1 MLTLLLANAGYFVW
15 SQGLL
20 AAYGFSPASQS
31 EPERLTQ
38 QIRPEMMQL
47 VNIEPPRPLK
57 SATSPATVPA
67 APLPE
72 LAASAPAL
80 PAPLQLAATTPVAA
94 VQCLQAGP
102 YTDSQANTL
111 RRRLQISLPTGSWS
125 LESPAGSVRW
135 IIHMGNYI
143 SKEALGRKRLK
154 LEQLGVA
161 YETPVSPALNP
172 GISLGN
178 FDSKAEAESALAAL
192 TQRGIRSAK
201 VVVERPEIPSQRLRF
216 AAVDA
221 PLLARLDS
229 IKPQLA
235 GKALQACQ

>member
-1 MLTLLLANAGYFVW
+1 MLALLLANAGYFVW

-31 EPERLTQ
+31 EPERLAQ
-38 QIRPEMMQL
+38 QIRPETMQL
-47 VNIEPPRPLK
+47 VSADPPRNLN
-57 SATSPATVPA
+57 SAPPPASVAPAT
-67 APLPE
+67 LPE
-72 LAASAPAL
+72 PAASAPTLPPAL
-80 PAPLQLAATTPVAA
+80 PSAAATPAA
-94 VQCLQAGP
+94 ATQCLQAGP
-102 YTDSQANTL
+102 YTDPQANTL
-111 RRRLQISLPTGSWS
+111 RRRLQISLPAGSWS

-161 YETPVSPALNP
+161 YETPVSPVLNP
-172 GISLGN
+172 GISLGS
-178 FDSKAEAESALAAL
+178 FDTKAEAQSALAEL
-192 TQRGIRSAK
+192 IQRGIRSAK
-201 VVVERPEIPSQRLRF
+201 VVVERPETPSQWLRF
-216 AAVDA
+216 AVVDA